1 MAGVEITSRFFP
13 WLKDEAGI
21 ARRGIAATNA
31 PEDYTYEGW
40 AHRHC
45 VEDHYTCQMGRW
57 APGQLE
63 ELRAFRRALAEYL
76 RGLAESEAQNRVAHE
91 RKWPWWYEPEPSLLA
106 PWQEELMVKIRR
118 RSKAS
123 KAAEAASGAVRT
135 EDEGRSAER
144 RQESDGSKR
153 KLERYAEA
161 SEEQRAV
168 RPEGSRLRTRKRRRS
183 SAAEAQTCETAA
195 ISRVSVPVPESVSAS
210 HAVPVSGH
218 ETARRA
224 TPAQAGNS
232 TSSAVYVFDTDD
244 EDGDS
249 MDEARAGGAASSA
262 VYVLDS
268 DDDDEDMA
276 MGEAQAGNTV
286 SSALYVLDTD
296 DEDEDMAPEAQAGNA
311 ASSAIYFPD
320 TDDEEDVAVDEAQ
333 AGDAA
338 SSAVYVP
345 DTDDEDEGIV
355 DKALKRRRA
364 RRSWRPLTPASS
376 APVAYDPVEAEDN
389 APSPSLSEPKDGR
402 LSTPPRTPT
411 RTPVSVPPPPRARQP
426 RGAMVLL
433 STTPAAANLFEAES
447 ESVDAPSVDGWAS
460 QSSRRMRM
468 TAPSPSPQRPGR
480 SLLSPPSTLGS
491 RALTPAPPYTP
502 FERERDP
509 EPQLEPEPEPM
520 RESRPL
526 QLKRI
531 DLKDLPRRL
540 LKKVYIPNAAPPVKY
555 ILWPLADP
563 SRRSLE
569 DSRRRVKGKV
579 SMGQKC
585 AKVLDLLGGAL
596 LYS

>member
-106 PWQEELMVKIRR
+106 SWQEELMVKIRR

-210 HAVPVSGH
+210 HAVPVSGL
-218 ETARRA
+218 EIARRA

-249 MDEARAGGAASSA
+249 M
-262 VYVLDS
+262 
-268 DDDDEDMA
+268 
-276 MGEAQAGNTV
+276 
-286 SSALYVLDTD
+286 
-296 DEDEDMAPEAQAGNA
+296 
-311 ASSAIYFPD
+311 
-320 TDDEEDVAVDEAQ
+320 DEAQ

-389 APSPSLSEPKDGR
+389 APSPSLSEPEDGR